1 MNINDTLKKIKALF
15 ADMPAPDAPK
25 EEAPAAGPKEYKL
38 KDGTA
43 VMIDNL
49 AAGGIVT
56 IAGVPAPAGEHI
68 LEDGTTLTVD
78 MNGIILEI
86 KGGEAPAEEMQ
97 QPEPDKYAEQFAT
110 INGKFEE
117 MTGII
122 DRQNGTLQRFDAA
135 LKQSN
140 EALQG
145 LLQVVEK
152 IANGPAAAP
161 AEAPRQQFVK
171 ETPTTK
177 EEMFAGVTAYMKK
190 VS

>member
-1 MNINDTLKKIKALF
+1 MNIPDTLKKLKALF
-15 ADMPAPDAPK
+15 AEIPAETPPA
-25 EEAPAAGPKEYKL
+25 EQAPATTEYKL

-43 VMIDNL
+43 VTIDNL
-49 AAGGIVT
+49 AAGGSVMIN
-56 IAGVPAPAGEHI
+56 GLPAPAGEYT
-68 LEDGTTLTVD
+68 LEDGTGLMVD
-78 MNGIILEI
+78 MNGIILEM

-97 QPEPDKYAEQFAT
+97 QPDKYAEHFAN
-110 INGKFEE
+110 IDAKFAD

-152 IANGPAAAP
+152 IANTTAAEP
-161 AEAPRQQFVK
+161 AEAPRQQFKK
-171 ETPTTK
+171 ETPKTK
-177 EEMFAGVTAYMKK
+177 DEIFTSVASYMKK
-190 VS
+190 VI

>member
-15 ADMPAPDAPK
+15 ADMPQEAPT
-25 EEAPAAGPKEYKL
+25 EEAPAPTEYKL

-43 VMIDNL
+43 VTIDNL
-49 AAGGIVT
+49 AAGGIVM

-68 LEDGTTLTVD
+68 LEDGTALTVD
-78 MNGIILEI
+78 MNGVILEV

-97 QPEPDKYAEQFAT
+97 QPDKYAEQFAT
-110 INGKFEE
+110 IDGKFAE

-161 AEAPRQQFVK
+161 VEAPRQQFVK
-171 ETPTTK
+171 ETPVTK
-177 EEMFAGVTAYMKK
+177 EEVFANVASYMKK